1 MSISAPAPRTVSQET
16 CQALLAYGS
25 ATVFE
30 AQGRR
35 GAFASGI
42 KPVGDGMTVAGVAF
56 TCECPPNDNL
66 TLHAALKMAKAGD
79 VLVCDAH
86 GCTEQGMFGDVMA
99 SCAVGAKLAG
109 LVTDGGVR
117 DSATICEVGFSVFSG
132 GICVKGTIK
141 ETLGTLNQP
150 IVLGGVLVRPGDVVI
165 GDGDGLVVVPF
176 ETVDAVLAA
185 CKVRAE
191 KEAAAKSRFVGGLTP
206 WDVYGLDDLLA
217 RKGIASPV

>member
-1 MSISAPAPRTVSQET
+1 MSTAPLPPRISPET

-42 KPVGDGMTVAGVAF
+42 KPVDEAMTVAGTAF

-66 TLHAALKMAKAGD
+66 TLHAALKMAKPGD

-86 GCTEQGMFGDVMA
+86 GCTEQGMFGDVMS

-117 DSATICEVGFSVFSG
+117 DSATICEVGFPVFAG
-132 GICVKGTIK
+132 GICIKGTIK
-141 ETLGTLNQP
+141 ETLGSLNEP
-150 IVLGGVLVRPGDVVI
+150 IVLGGVLVRPGDVII
-165 GDGDGLVVVPF
+165 GDADGLVVVPF

-185 CKVRAE
+185 CKLRAE
-191 KEAAAKSRFVGGLTP
+191 KEAAAKQRFASGETP
-206 WDVYGLDDLLA
+206 WDVYKLGELLT
-217 RKGIASPV
+217 RKGQASPV